1 VRGRRCAG
9 ATLAEVLISSAI
21 FAVFVL
27 IATWMFSRV
36 FLFHRTEEEP
46 ARVRQEAVVFMH
58 RLTKALRTCDEVLD
72 PPSLDLVL
80 KRMQTDSV
88 VLRSVTPE
96 GFRTMGWRLRQN
108 EIDEFVYSNDYL
120 SYSPPS
126 QRVLQGPRTV
136 VRKVHQFK
144 LSIPDLRQ
152 PSLVRFELDLEPA
165 WKNGRPLGETGLLRF
180 TSQVHFRQEQ

>member
-1 VRGRRCAG
+1 
-9 ATLAEVLISSAI
+9 VLISSAI